1 VKKILNRPDAY
12 VDEMLDGLCAAH
24 PEAFKRRGDDGRVL
38 ARADGAVPGKVGIVT
53 GGGSGH
59 LPVFLGYVG
68 DGLLD
73 ACAVGNVFAGP
84 RVDDCQA
91 AARAA
96 DGGAG
101 VLQLYGNYGGDRMNF
116 DMAQEFLQIDGLRVE
131 SVRVADDVA
140 SAPPSEKAK
149 RRGVAGMVFAFKV
162 AGARAA
168 EGGTLA
174 EVTAAARLAADAC
187 RTIGV
192 ALTPCVVPESGKS
205 SFSIADDKIEFGMG
219 IHGEPGIWRG
229 PMKSADALAQEMLDH
244 LLSELDIGR
253 GSRVAVLVNS
263 LGATPHEELYILY
276 RHVAKV
282 LAARGATPVMPLVGR
297 YATSMEMAGA
307 SLTLMPLDGE
317 LERLLK
323 APADCPFWSVR

>member
-1 VKKILNRPDAY
+1 MKKILNSPQAY
-12 VDEMLDGLCAAH
+12 VDEMLEGLVAAH
-24 PEAFKRRGDDGRVL
+24 PEALRRLGDDGRVI
-38 ARADGAVPGKVGIVT
+38 ARAGGVVKGKVGIVT

-84 RVDDCQA
+84 RVGDCQI
-91 AARAA
+91 AARIA

-116 DMAQEFLQIDGLRVE
+116 DMAQEFLELEGVQVA

-140 SAPPSEKAK
+140 SASPAERVK
-149 RRGVAGMVFAFKV
+149 RRGVAGMVYAFKI

-168 EGGTLA
+168 EGAPLA
-174 EVTAAARLAADAC
+174 EVAAAARKAADGC
-187 RTIGV
+187 RSIGV
-192 ALTPCVVPESGKS
+192 ALTPCVVPESGKA
-205 SFSIADDKIEFGMG
+205 SFAIGDDEIEFGMG

-229 PMKSADALAQEMLDH
+229 AMKSADALADEMLER
-244 LLSELDIGR
+244 LLPELELTR

-276 RHVAKV
+276 RRVARV
-282 LAARGATPVMPLVGR
+282 LADRGATPVMPLVGR

-323 APADCPFWSVR
+323 APAHCPFWRV

>member
-1 VKKILNRPDAY
+1 MKKILNQPLAY
-12 VDEMLDGLCAAH
+12 VEETLEGLVAAH
-24 PEAFKRRGDDGRVL
+24 PEALRRLGEDGRVI
-38 ARADGAVPGKVGIVT
+38 ARAGGAVPGKVGIVT

-84 RVDDCQA
+84 RVADCQA
-91 AARAA
+91 AAQAA

-116 DMAQEFLQIDGLRVE
+116 DMAQEFLELEGQQVT

-140 SAPPSEKAK
+140 SAPLAERHK
-149 RRGVAGMVFAFKV
+149 RRGVAGMVYAFKV

-168 EGGTLA
+168 EGGSLA
-174 EVTAAARLAADAC
+174 EVTAAAQKAADAC
-187 RTIGV
+187 RSIGV
-192 ALTPCVVPESGKS
+192 ALTPCVVPESGKA
-205 SFSIADDKIEFGMG
+205 SFSIADDQIEFGMG

-229 PMKSADALAQEMLDH
+229 PMKTADALADEMLSH
-244 LLSELDIGR
+244 LLPELSLER

-276 RHVAKV
+276 RRIAQV
-282 LAARGATPVMPLVGR
+282 LQGQGVTPVMPLVGR

-307 SLTLMPLDGE
+307 SLTLMPLDAE
-317 LERLLK
+317 LERLLT
-323 APADCPFWSVR
+323 APAQCPFWRV

>member
-1 VKKILNRPDAY
+1 MKKILNNPQAY
-12 VDEMLDGLCAAH
+12 VDEMLDGLVAAH
-24 PEAFKRRGDDGRVL
+24 PESFKRLGDDGRVI
-38 ARADGAVPGKVGIVT
+38 ARAGGAVPGKVGIVT

-84 RVDDCQA
+84 RVDDCQL
-91 AARAA
+91 AARSA
-96 DGGAG
+96 DAGAG

-116 DMAQEFLQIDGLRVE
+116 DMAQEFLELEDVQVE

-140 SAPPSEKAK
+140 SAPVAEKAK
-149 RRGVAGMVFAFKV
+149 RRGVAGMVYAFKI

-168 EGGTLA
+168 EGASLA
-174 EVTAAARLAADAC
+174 DVTAAARKAADAC
-187 RTIGV
+187 RSIGV
-192 ALTPCVVPESGKS
+192 ALTPCVVPESGKA
-205 SFSIADDKIEFGMG
+205 SFSIADSEIEFGMG

-229 PMKSADALAQEMLDH
+229 AMKSADALAQEMLDNV
-244 LLSELDIGR
+244 LPELDIGR

-282 LAARGATPVMPLVGR
+282 LAERGATPVMPLVGR
-297 YATSMEMAGA
+297 YATSMEMTGA
-307 SLTLMPLDGE
+307 SLTLMPLDSE

-323 APADCPFWSVR
+323 APASCPFWRV

>member
-1 VKKILNRPDAY
+1 VKKILNRPEAY
-12 VDEMLDGLCAAH
+12 VDDMLDGLVAAH
-24 PEAFKRRGDDGRVL
+24 PEAFRRLGDDGRVV
-38 ARADGAVPGKVGIVT
+38 ARAGGAVKGKVGIVT

-116 DMAQEFLQIDGLRVE
+116 DMAQEFLEMDGVE
-131 SVRVADDVA
+131 VASVRVADDVA
-140 SAPPSEKAK
+140 SAPPDERAK
-149 RRGVAGMVFAFKV
+149 RRGVAGMVYAYKI

-168 EGGTLA
+168 EGASLGEVAAVAAHAA
-174 EVTAAARLAADAC
+174 ETC
-187 RTIGV
+187 RSIGV
-192 ALTPCVVPESGKS
+192 ALTPCIVPESGKA
-205 SFSIADDKIEFGMG
+205 SFSIAEDDIEFGMG

-229 PMKSADALAQEMLDH
+229 ALKSADALVDEMLDR
-244 LLSELDIGR
+244 LLPELDVGR

-263 LGATPHEELYILY
+263 LGATPHEELYIMY
-276 RHVAKV
+276 RRVARV
-282 LAARGATPVMPLVGR
+282 LGERGATPVMPLVGR

-317 LERLLK
+317 LERLLR
-323 APADCPFWSVR
+323 APASCPFWKV

>member
-1 VKKILNRPDAY
+1 MKKILNSPLAY
-12 VDEMLDGLCAAH
+12 VDEMLDGLVAAH
-24 PEAFKRRGDDGRVL
+24 PESFRRLGDDGRVI
-38 ARADGAVPGKVGIVT
+38 ARAGGAVPGKVGIVT

-84 RVDDCQA
+84 RVDDCQL
-91 AARAA
+91 AARSANS
-96 DGGAG
+96 GAG

-116 DMAQEFLQIDGLRVE
+116 DMSEEFLELEGLEVV

-140 SAPPSEKAK
+140 SAPPAERAK
-149 RRGVAGMVFAFKV
+149 RRGVAGMVYAFKI

-168 EGGTLA
+168 EGGSLTDVA
-174 EVTAAARLAADAC
+174 AAARRAADAC
-187 RTIGV
+187 RSIGV
-192 ALTPCVVPESGKS
+192 ALTPCVVPESGKP
-205 SFSIADDKIEFGMG
+205 SFSIDADQIEFGMG

-229 PMKSADALAQEMLDH
+229 AMKSADALAQEMLDN
-244 LLSELDIGR
+244 LLPELDVGR

-276 RHVAKV
+276 RHVARV
-282 LAARGATPVMPLVGR
+282 LADKGATPVMPLVGR
-297 YATSMEMAGA
+297 YATSMEMTGA
-307 SLTLMPLDGE
+307 SLTLMPLDSE

-323 APADCPFWSVR
+323 APANCPFWRVG

>member
-1 VKKILNRPDAY
+1 MKKILNSPQAY
-12 VDEMLDGLCAAH
+12 VDEMLEGLVAAH
-24 PEAFKRRGDDGRVL
+24 PEALRRLGDDGRVI
-38 ARADGAVPGKVGIVT
+38 ARAGGVVKGKVGIVT

-84 RVDDCQA
+84 RVGDCQI
-91 AARAA
+91 AARIA

-116 DMAQEFLQIDGLRVE
+116 DMAQEFLELEGVQVA

-140 SAPPSEKAK
+140 SASPAERVK
-149 RRGVAGMVFAFKV
+149 RRGVAGMVYAFKI

-168 EGGTLA
+168 EGASLT
-174 EVTAAARLAADAC
+174 EVAAAARKAADGC
-187 RTIGV
+187 RSIGV
-192 ALTPCVVPESGKS
+192 ALTPCVVPESGKA
-205 SFSIADDKIEFGMG
+205 SFAIGDDEIEFGMG

-229 PMKSADALAQEMLDH
+229 AMKSADALADEMLER
-244 LLSELDIGR
+244 LLPELELTR

-276 RHVAKV
+276 RRVARV
-282 LAARGATPVMPLVGR
+282 LADRGATPVMPLVGR

-323 APADCPFWSVR
+323 APAHCPFWRV